1 MSRRSMFG
9 NKQAG
14 PEKGSVAY
22 MQQQYSIGRG
32 NLLAAILFTVINLVL
47 LLTGSDRYFLFSIAI
62 PYYGTLLGQVW
73 DVGNIMLGV
82 AVVLLAVYA
91 VCWLLSKKHW
101 GVMIL
106 ALVLF
111 LVDCAALVGIMVLG
125 ELYSSM
131 TLDILFH
138 IWVVF
143 YLVQAVRYGAK
154 LQTMRGDGRVNTNPE
169 IEAVP
174 VAERAG
180 YVGPEIDA
188 KPEVKNRGPEI
199 D

>member
-14 PEKGSVAY
+14 PEKGGVAY
-22 MQQQYSIGRG
+22 MQQQYSISRG
-32 NLLAAILFTVINLVL
+32 NLLAAIVFTVVNLVL
-47 LLTGSDRYFLFSIAI
+47 LLADSNWYFPFSIAI

-73 DVGNIMLGV
+73 EVGNIMLGV
-82 AVVLLAVYA
+82 AAVLLAVYF

-111 LVDCAALVGIMVLG
+111 LLDCAALVGIMVLG

-138 IWVVF
+138 IWVVY

-154 LQTMRGDGRVNTNPE
+154 LQAMRGNG
-169 IEAVP
+169 P
-174 VAERAG
+174 VSANSESGTAPDAARAG